1 MSAAVVGVTVAY
13 VALAVLLL
21 SLNIY
26 SRWPAWVKIGAVALT
41 GVLYY
46 VTYASFGS
54 FLGWP
59 AHAALPQKFMMLAG
73 SIDEPDEKTGARG
86 AIYIWAVS
94 LDRDRPADSPRAY
107 RVAYSRRLHEQVGA
121 AKKQLRNGIVQ
132 VGEVEEVSAKRA
144 RGLASLW
151 SDDSVSRIVIYDL
164 PDPELPDK

>member
-1 MSAAVVGVTVAY
+1 MSAGVVGITVAY

-21 SLNIY
+21 SLNVY

-41 GVLYY
+41 GALYY
-46 VTYASFGS
+46 VTYTSFGS

-59 AHAALPQKFMMLAG
+59 AQAPLPQKFMMLAG
-73 SIDEPDEKTGARG
+73 SIDEPNEETGERG

-94 LDRDRPADSPRAY
+94 LARDRLDDDPRAY
-107 RVAYSRRLHEQVGA
+107 RVAYSRQLHEQVGA

-132 VGEVEEVSAKRA
+132 VGEVEQVSAKRA

-151 SDDSVSRIVIYDL
+151 SDDNVARITIYDL

>member
-1 MSAAVVGVTVAY
+1 MSGAIIGITVAY

-26 SRWPAWVKIGAVALT
+26 SRWPPWIKIGAVVLT
-41 GVLYY
+41 GALYY
-46 VTYASFGS
+46 VTYVSLES

-59 AHAALPQKFMMLAG
+59 ARASLPQKFMMLAG
-73 SIDEPDEKTGARG
+73 SIDEPDEETGSRG

-94 LDRDRPADSPRAY
+94 LERDRRADNPRAY
-107 RVAYSRRLHEQVGA
+107 RVPYSRRLHEQVGA

-132 VGEVEEVSAKRA
+132 VGEVEEGSMKRA

-151 SDDSVSRIVIYDL
+151 SDDSTVRIVIYDL